1 MVDEHR
7 LGAAFDFD
15 LNDLLLW
22 KRAIFSTA
30 QRRGKT
36 ALLEEIRMSRK
47 SPDDHAITDADLAEL
62 DGVLTGRQI
71 WDVLASL
78 MHAEDTKK
86 VGFMART
93 AVMNRLLNE
102 AHTKTMTVR
111 ELCANKA
118 PYTGR
123 QVEYLGKAGVFTDI
137 GYMGATN
144 TYHFVLDGSIYGA
157 QADTE
162 VKVLPGP
169 IQGFD
174 PTATIERVQDEDIR
188 LEAKKRCEL
197 VRDGF
202 TAEGFQRA
210 GASDISQ
217 TVKASWALE
226 HLDEIRGRTIQ
237 IRRFVHPCN
246 DSNIKGIVSDAWASS
261 KNAVTFVINGRIAA
275 EELETEILLFE
286 PQWCRTT
293 KNEKHAP
300 DGSLSCMKLRHHFGD
315 HKF

>member
-22 KRAIFSTA
+22 KRANFSTA

-47 SPDDHAITDADLAEL
+47 SPDDHAITDADLTEL

-86 VGFMART
+86 VGMMARV
-93 AVMNRLLNE
+93 AVINRLLNE

-118 PYTGR
+118 LYAGR
-123 QVEYLGKAGVFTDI
+123 QVEHLGKAGVFTDI

-157 QADTE
+157 QADAD
-162 VKVLPGP
+162 VKVLPGLV
-169 IQGFD
+169 QDFD

-188 LEAKKRCEL
+188 LKAMKRSEL

-217 TVKASWALE
+217 AVTAGWALE

-237 IRRFVHPCN
+237 IRRFVHACN
-246 DSNIKGIVSDAWASS
+246 DSNIKGVVTDAWASS
-261 KNAVTFVINGRIAA
+261 KNAVTFVINGKTAA

-286 PQWCRTT
+286 PHWCRSTDDRY
-293 KNEKHAP
+293 ALG
-300 DGSLSCMKLRHHFGD
+300 DGKRRCTKLRHHLGL